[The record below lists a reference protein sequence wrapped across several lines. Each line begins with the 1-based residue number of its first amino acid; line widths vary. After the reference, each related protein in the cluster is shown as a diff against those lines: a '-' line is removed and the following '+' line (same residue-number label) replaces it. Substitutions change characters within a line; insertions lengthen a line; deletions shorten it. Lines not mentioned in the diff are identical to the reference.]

1 MKCTKSASL
10 IGNKGSSL
18 AEMCVVLAVV
28 SIVALVVVSFTT
40 MVSARGTV
48 SAAKLKMMEDR
59 QLTKIVLES
68 WLDRA
73 AEANATV
80 TVDESGN
87 INASYPEA
95 ETCAVV
101 LEENRIIADI
111 PGEDSLFCPINI
123 LSSLKFDCLTNEGG
137 DAIYF
142 CTADYVLPH
151 PAGGVIQR
159 SFAFAL
165 NPHIGDV
172 YGEVTP

>member
-1 MKCTKSASL
+1 MKCTNSASL

-68 WLDRA
+68 WLNQLT
-73 AEANATV
+73 EENAVITA
-80 TVDESGN
+80 DESGLSAA
-87 INASYPEA
+87 IDGEVFSV
-95 ETCAVV
+95 T
-101 LEENRIIADI
+101 LEEDRLTADV
-111 PGEDSLFCPINI
+111 PNGDPLSCPIHTI
-123 LSSLKFDCLTNEGG
+123 TGITFDVMSHSG

-159 SFAFAL
+159 SFTFTL